1 MSKGSQPI
9 KIDYLATRALIG
21 REGRSIFRQ
30 NGDSDYPREIIEK
43 NFTTRKILIRETV
56 NRMSHKYETFYK
68 ILISRNEIDFD
79 GSYFIGIGGIQAKA
93 KNDKGESFKT
103 TWQFELTLICKSWK
117 THPENFPI
125 HFFRNC
131 SFRVMSWTVL
141 LENLSTR
148 IS

>member
-56 NRMSHKYETFYK
+56 NRMSHKYESFYK

-79 GSYFIGIGGIQAKA
+79 GSYFIGIGGIQAKT

-117 THPENFPI
+117 TRPENFPI